1 MENNLKKTLW
11 EKIENLAQKELN
23 HDTFRF
29 FVQNAEISLITES
42 QIVIVLEQQMQ
53 VDFWKSQKMQMLI
66 AAAVFEVLENSS
78 NISPL
83 ILTRDEAKK
92 QGLIETTKIR
102 ETGPILSET
111 KLPVIKNNLN
121 PKFTFENY
129 VIGKEN
135 QMAHAAAAAVADT
148 PGTIYNPLFIWG
160 GSGLGKTHLM
170 HAIGNEILKHNPR
183 ARIKY
188 ISSENFVNE
197 FVNAIAKK
205 TQPQFKRDFR
215 NLDVLLL
222 DDIQFFSN
230 KDSTQEEFFN
240 TFEALYN
247 AEKQIVLTS
256 DRMAKDIENMESRL
270 VTRFESGLST
280 DITPPDF
287 NTRVAILREKAE
299 AQHIQF
305 PGKVYDY
312 IAGIV
317 DTNVRELE
325 ASLREINL
333 YANTFHNGEITT
345 AIAAEALKMKRKE
358 VIAVGGI
365 TIDKIQT
372 VVAKYYKVPKNE
384 LIGKKRNKEY
394 AFPRQIAMYL
404 TRELT
409 DASLPQIGQEFGG
422 KDHTTVM
429 YAHRKLKKD
438 IKYDLKLQSEINEIQ
453 DKLINHN

>member
-1 MENNLKKTLW
+1 MDNLLQNKLW
-11 EKIENLAQKELN
+11 EKIEELALRELSN
-23 HDTFRF
+23 QTYNF
-29 FVQNAEISLITES
+29 FVKNAKIGLVTAS
-42 QIVIVLEQQMQ
+42 QVVIIVEQPMQ
-53 VDFWKSQKMQMLI
+53 VDFWKNEKMQMI
-66 AAAVFEVLENSS
+66 IMAACFDILENGS
-78 NISPL
+78 NIMP
-83 ILTRDEAKK
+83 IVLTEADAVK
-92 QGLIETTKIR
+92 QGLTNSSQKNSKLEHEIEID
-102 ETGPILSET
+102 
-111 KLPVIKNNLN
+111 LPPVKSNLN

-129 VIGKEN
+129 VIGKGN
-135 QMAHAAAAAVADT
+135 MMAHAAAAAVAET
-148 PGTIYNPLFIWG
+148 PGIIYNPLFIWG

-170 HAIGNEILKHNPR
+170 HAVGNEILKHNPK

-197 FVNAIAKK
+197 YVNSMAKK
-205 TQPQFKRDFR
+205 TQRQFKRDFR

-230 KDSTQEEFFN
+230 KDGTQEEFFN
-240 TFEALYN
+240 TFEALHN
-247 AEKQIVLTS
+247 NEKQIVLTS
-256 DRMAKDIENMESRL
+256 DRMAKDIENMEMRL

-280 DITPPDF
+280 DITPPDLD
-287 NTRVAILREKAE
+287 TRVAILREKAE
-299 AQHIQF
+299 AQRINF
-305 PGKVYDY
+305 PNEVYEY
-312 IAGIV
+312 IAGVV

-325 ASLREINL
+325 ASLREVDL
-333 YANTFHNGEITT
+333 YAKTYHNGEVTT

-372 VVAKYYKVPKNE
+372 VVAKYYKIPKNE
-384 LIGKKRNKEY
+384 LVGKKRNKEY
-394 AFPRQIAMYL
+394 AVPRQIAMYL

-438 IKYDLKLQSEINEIQ
+438 VKFDLKLQSEINEIQ
-453 DKLINHN
+453 DKLIN